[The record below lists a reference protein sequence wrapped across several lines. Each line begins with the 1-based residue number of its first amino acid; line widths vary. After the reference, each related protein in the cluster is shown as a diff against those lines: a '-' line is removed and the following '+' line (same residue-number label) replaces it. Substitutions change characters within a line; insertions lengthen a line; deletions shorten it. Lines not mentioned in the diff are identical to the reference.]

1 MTEFL
6 LLIYKLIFEQ
16 LITNSFI
23 SYLIFYI
30 FQFQIDHNFLFE
42 ILLNKRLIVFFIKK
56 LYDRKSS
63 KKSLEPNL
71 VNKTEIEL
79 LSSQGMIYTRISS
92 SNLKTEDLKEIIKE
106 VINNNK

>member
-1 MTEFL
+1 M
-6 LLIYKLIFEQ
+6 
-16 LITNSFI
+16 
-23 SYLIFYI
+23 
-30 FQFQIDHNFLFE
+30 
-42 ILLNKRLIVFFIKK
+42 
-56 LYDRKSS
+56 YDRKSS